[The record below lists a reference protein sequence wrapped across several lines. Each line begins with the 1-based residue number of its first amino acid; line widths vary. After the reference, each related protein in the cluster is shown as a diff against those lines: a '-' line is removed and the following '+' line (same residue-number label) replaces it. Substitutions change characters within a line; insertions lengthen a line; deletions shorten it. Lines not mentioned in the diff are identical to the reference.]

1 MQAEFPW
8 VWTKLQFIANI
19 PKEIGYALMPLCHLI
34 TTVWYC
40 MVIDLFKLECSGVA
54 YIHLQMHQWKNNFKD
69 NVLSRQRKSKD
80 CWKQPLEQMKS
91 VSTSCGCSRQKK
103 KKVFLEQA
111 TSYIDMLLQAQNG
124 ICWWVCRFCIIRFLK
139 SRGQYKEIKS
149 KFLNRQ
155 LSEL

>member
-103 KKVFLEQA
+103 KKSISRASNFLHRHA
-111 TSYIDMLLQAQNG
+111 STSTEWHLLMS
-124 ICWWVCRFCIIRFLK
+124 L
-139 SRGQYKEIKS
+139 
-149 KFLNRQ
+149 
-155 LSEL
+155 